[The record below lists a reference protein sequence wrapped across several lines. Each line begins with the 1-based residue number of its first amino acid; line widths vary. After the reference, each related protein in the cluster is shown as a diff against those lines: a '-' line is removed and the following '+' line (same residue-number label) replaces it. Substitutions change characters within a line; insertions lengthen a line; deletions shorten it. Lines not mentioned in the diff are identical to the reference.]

1 MLVKMCCTL
10 LYIDVPFF
18 PLAKHENLACPLA
31 LNEVCGEN
39 EDSLIF
45 AFNKSVRKQ
54 CPCPNVW
61 GCYVLTKQNPGWH
74 QVSSRCTVHLCTF
87 VFRSSSSTSWRLRQ
101 NDILPT
107 QKPKYLKWSRKARDL
122 DEFQTL
128 SCQPQSQKFKPSRQ
142 PNTTQILGWKQ
153 NPLLPTKISKHRPFF
168 GLC

>member
-10 LYIDVPFF
+10 LYIDIPFF

-54 CPCPNVW
+54 CPCPNVR

-101 NDILPT
+101 NHIFPNSKAKIFEMKQKNQRFRWVPNSQLPT
-107 QKPKYLKWSRKARDL
+107 PKPKIQTKSATKYYTNIRMKAKPIITNQNLK
-122 DEFQTL
+122 T
-128 SCQPQSQKFKPSRQ
+128 
-142 PNTTQILGWKQ
+142 
-153 NPLLPTKISKHRPFF
+153 
-168 GLC
+168 